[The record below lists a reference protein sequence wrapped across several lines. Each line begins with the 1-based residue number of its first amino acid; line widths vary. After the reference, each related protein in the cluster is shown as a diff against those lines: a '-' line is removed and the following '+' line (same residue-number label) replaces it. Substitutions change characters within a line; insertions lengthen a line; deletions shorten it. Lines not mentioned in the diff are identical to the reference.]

1 MRIVGSDVTSI
12 RWCAFGTAPR
22 YVMARILKLG
32 ILLGCDGYGCDTHA
46 PIYTRHHILQF
57 INYECR
63 AGDRCGRWN
72 STHLYQH
79 SLVLLARNIT
89 RRVAGKEPSLGNMA
103 YPKKLFFILKRN
115 F

>member
-1 MRIVGSDVTSI
+1 
-12 RWCAFGTAPR
+12 
-22 YVMARILKLG
+22 MARILKLG

-63 AGDRCGRWN
+63 DGVRCGSWN

-79 SLVLLARNIT
+79 SLVLLARNIP
-89 RRVAGKEPSLGNMA
+89 RKVAGKEPSLGDMA
-103 YPKKLFFILKRN
+103 YPKKKLFRSNSQDCNQNNRTIWILTKRKDKRKTI
-115 F
+115 